1 MMDSPTY
8 RILLIEDD
16 ESLAVAVAGLMK
28 DAGYGVDVCE
38 DGPAGAK
45 SALSGDYDLVIL
57 DLMLPRR
64 NGFSVC
70 SDIRA
75 AGITIPIVV
84 LTAKDGELDE
94 IECLELGADDFIR
107 KPFDS
112 TVLLARVNALMRRH
126 GRGESRVLVVGAV
139 SLDPVRRRV
148 AAPGVEAT
156 LTPRE
161 FRLLEYLME
170 RSDRVIHK
178 SELLEQ
184 IWGEDFEGDP
194 NVVEVYI
201 GYLRRKLETP
211 TQGLIRTVRGVGYQF
226 TSPR

>member
-1 MMDSPTY
+1 MSSS
-8 RILLIEDD
+8 RLRVLLIEDD
-16 ESLAVAVAGLMK
+16 ECLASAVAGLLS
-28 DAGYGVDVCE
+28 DADYAVDVCE
-38 DGPAGAK
+38 DGPSGSKA
-45 SALSGDYDLVIL
+45 ALSGDYELVIL

-70 SDIRA
+70 SDIRE
-75 AGITIPIVV
+75 AGLSVPIVV
-84 LTAKDGELDE
+84 LTAKNGDLDE
-94 IECLELGADDFIR
+94 VECLELGADDFVR

-126 GRGESRVLVVGAV
+126 GRGESRILSVGPV
-139 SLDPVRRRV
+139 TLDPVRRRV
-148 AAPGVEAT
+148 TANNVEAT

-170 RSDRVIHK
+170 RAEHVVQK

-184 IWGEDFEGDP
+184 IWGTDFEGDP

-226 TSPR
+226 TIAR

>member
-1 MMDSPTY
+1 MS
-8 RILLIEDD
+8 
-16 ESLAVAVAGLMK
+16 
-28 DAGYGVDVCE
+28 DADYAVDVCE
-38 DGPAGAK
+38 DGPSGSKA
-45 SALSGDYDLVIL
+45 ALSGDYELVIL

-70 SDIRA
+70 SDIRE
-75 AGITIPIVV
+75 AGLSVPIVV
-84 LTAKDGELDE
+84 LTAKNGDLDE
-94 IECLELGADDFIR
+94 VECLELGADDFVR

-126 GRGESRVLVVGAV
+126 GRGESRILSVGPV
-139 SLDPVRRRV
+139 TLDPVRRRV
-148 AAPGVEAT
+148 TANNVEAT

-170 RSDRVIHK
+170 RAEHVVQK

-184 IWGEDFEGDP
+184 IWGTDFEGDP
-194 NVVEVYI
+194 NVVEGYI

-226 TSPR
+226 TIAR

>member
-1 MMDSPTY
+1 MS
-8 RILLIEDD
+8 
-16 ESLAVAVAGLMK
+16 
-28 DAGYGVDVCE
+28 DADYAVDVCE
-38 DGPAGAK
+38 DGPSGSKA
-45 SALSGDYDLVIL
+45 ALSGDYELVIL

-70 SDIRA
+70 SDIRE
-75 AGITIPIVV
+75 AGLSVPIVV
-84 LTAKDGELDE
+84 LTAKNGDLDE
-94 IECLELGADDFIR
+94 VECLELGADDFVR

-126 GRGESRVLVVGAV
+126 GRGESRILSVGPV
-139 SLDPVRRRV
+139 TLDPVRRRV
-148 AAPGVEAT
+148 TANNVEAT

-170 RSDRVIHK
+170 RAEHVVQK

-184 IWGEDFEGDP
+184 IWGTDFEGDP

-226 TSPR
+226 TIAR